1 MAEPWYQAPET
12 RRENSMDLRR
22 RIQVVG
28 VLVLMVLTFVL
39 VVYTLL
45 TTP

>member
-28 VLVLMVLTFVL
+28 VLVVMVLTFVL

>member
-1 MAEPWYQAPET
+1 
-12 RRENSMDLRR
+12 MDLRR
-22 RIQVVG
+22 RIQVIG

>member
-1 MAEPWYQAPET
+1 MAEPWYQAHET